1 MFNIRG
7 EHPFAGKSSVCP
19 SMTDPHKNSLSI
31 AVISKSDAAGGG
43 ASRKAGELVELLNA
57 AGHRAHHWVSY
68 IKGEYKPYHRFLY
81 GSRHRKLVA
90 AVRAISKRWG
100 YVDLPPVEMLT
111 LLRHRRLYEYDLV
124 HFHDLSSAISPLTV
138 RHVARRRPTV
148 WTFRDCSPFTG
159 GCLYPQE
166 CAAFMDRC
174 GHCPQLGQWPLDT
187 ARDRTGFLQS
197 VKRKT
202 AAEGRFVPTAPSQW
216 MADLAVKSGLFPSP
230 PEVVPNGIPLQV
242 FRPKNKPALR
252 SRLGLPV
259 DRKIVLMTAMS
270 QDNPRKGGRFASE
283 ALAALHDLKPL
294 ALLVGDVVPE
304 RARELFGEVEC
315 HCTGKILDA
324 AQLADWYAAAD
335 VFLCPSLADNLP
347 STVLESMACG
357 LPVVAFRTGGIPE
370 MVEQGM
376 NGHLADQLDVNGLVS
391 GLRAALQDDLG
402 KRWGRASRKIAED
415 RFADTMMRD
424 SYISLYRRVIASW
437 ERR

>member
-1 MFNIRG
+1 
-7 EHPFAGKSSVCP
+7 
-19 SMTDPHKNSLSI
+19 MTNRVDNSLSI

-81 GSRHRKLVA
+81 GSRHGKWVGRI
-90 AVRAISKRWG
+90 RAFSKRWG

-111 LLRHRRLYEYDLV
+111 LLRQRRLYEYDLV

-138 RHVARRRPTV
+138 RYVARRRPTV

-166 CAAFMDRC
+166 CTAFMDRC
-174 GHCPQLGQWPLDT
+174 GPCPQLGQWPLDT
-187 ARDRTGFLQS
+187 TQDRTGALQNI
-197 VKRKT
+197 KRKT

-216 MADLAVKSGLFPSP
+216 MANMAMKSGMFPAP

-242 FRPKNKPALR
+242 FRPQNKSALR
-252 SRLGLPV
+252 FRLGLPL

-270 QDNPRKGGRFASE
+270 QDSPRKGGRYAAE

-294 ALLVGDVVPE
+294 ALLVGDVLPE

-324 AQLADWYAAAD
+324 GLLADWYAAAD

-357 LPVVAFRTGGIPE
+357 LPIVAFRTGGIPE
-370 MVEQGM
+370 MVEQGV
-376 NGHLADQLDVNGLVS
+376 NGHLADQRNMCGLVS
-391 GLRAALQDDLG
+391 GLRAALQDDPG
-402 KRWGRASRKIAED
+402 QRWGQASRKIAEA
-415 RFADTMMRD
+415 RYADNMMRD
-424 SYISLYRRVIASW
+424 NYISLYRRVIVSW
-437 ERR
+437 ERRG